1 MKPEE
6 KALTEAIDG
15 ISPGK
20 LPDHLLRE
28 KESWDHLRPKLQA
41 SLTPPPFE
49 DVEFLRERV
58 LSSLPRREP
67 RPPSWQALMF
77 GGLGAVSVAV
87 ILTMFLLSTELSTTE
102 ATNSTVLKVHT
113 SDPQISVAAFAA
125 PKSRG
130 VVIWLENAGYIPPDE
145 TIQ

>member
-20 LPDHLLRE
+20 LPEPLLRE
-28 KESWDHLRPKLQA
+28 KESWDRLRPALRA

-49 DVEFLRERV
+49 HAEFLRERV
-58 LSSLPRREP
+58 LSSLPRRES
-67 RPPSWQALMF
+67 RPPRWQALMF
-77 GGLGAVSVAV
+77 GGLGAVSAAV
-87 ILTMFLLSTELSTTE
+87 VLAMLLLTNELSTTG
-102 ATNSTVLKVHT
+102 ASNSTVLEVHT

-130 VVIWLENAGYIPPDE
+130 VVIWLEHAGYIPPDE
-145 TIQ
+145 TIR